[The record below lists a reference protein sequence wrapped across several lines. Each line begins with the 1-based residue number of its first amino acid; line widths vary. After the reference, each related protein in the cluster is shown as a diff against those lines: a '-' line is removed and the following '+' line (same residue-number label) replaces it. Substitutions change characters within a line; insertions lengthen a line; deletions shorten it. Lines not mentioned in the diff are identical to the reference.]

1 MEPLDGKVAVI
12 TGGGGG
18 LGLALAR
25 QCSGRGMR
33 LVLADVDAQA
43 LAAAER
49 LLAPA
54 PAGCSVTDVTR
65 RDPVEALARL
75 AFERFGRVD
84 LLFNNAGVG
93 LSKAVA
99 DTTENDWRWVLGVN
113 LWGVVHG
120 VAAFLPRMEAQP
132 HESRIV
138 NTASAAG
145 LLSDP
150 GMAAYSVSK
159 HGVVVLS
166 ETLAKELERAG
177 SRVGVTV
184 LCPAWFPS
192 RIAESERVRPKEL
205 TDAAPAGARAG
216 EVQGRHAGAVQKG
229 RLSADDV
236 AARAIEGVL
245 SRERYVFTHPKIR
258 LAFEER
264 FREILA
270 ACPYPPPR
278 P

>member
-1 MEPLDGKVAVI
+1 MEPLAGKVAVI
-12 TGGGGG
+12 TGGAGG

-43 LAAAER
+43 LEAAAR
-49 LLAPA
+49 QLAGA
-54 PAGCSVTDVTR
+54 EAVTSVTDVTR
-65 RDPVEALARL
+65 REQVEALASL
-75 AFERFGRVD
+75 AFERYGRVD

-93 LSKAVA
+93 LSKLVA
-99 DTTENDWRWVLGVN
+99 DTSANDWRWVLGVN
-113 LWGVVHG
+113 LWGVIHG
-120 VAAFLPRMEAQP
+120 IAAFLPRMQSQP
-132 HESRIV
+132 DESRVV

-166 ETLAKELERAG
+166 ETLAKELASAG
-177 SRVGVTV
+177 SKVGVTV

-192 RIAESERVRPKEL
+192 RITESERVRPREL
-205 TDAAPAGARAG
+205 ADPAPAGAGTR
-216 EVQGRHAGAVQKG
+216 EVQARLDAAVQKG
-229 RLSADDV
+229 RLGADDV
-236 AARAIEGVL
+236 AARAMEGVL
-245 SRERYVFTHPKIR
+245 ARERYVFTHKKIR

-270 ACPYPPPR
+270 ACPHPPR
-278 P
+278 R